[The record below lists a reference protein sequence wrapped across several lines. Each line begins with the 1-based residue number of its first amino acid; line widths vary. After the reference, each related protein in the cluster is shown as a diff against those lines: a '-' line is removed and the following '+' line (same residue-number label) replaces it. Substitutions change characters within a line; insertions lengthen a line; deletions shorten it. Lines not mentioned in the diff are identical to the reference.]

1 MIKLDSF
8 RSYIK
13 LPKSIYILF
22 LAGIINS
29 AGNFVYPF
37 LALFLTLKLGYSENN
52 AGLTLTIIIAAEGL
66 GRLVGGKLADWIG
79 RKIVIIIL
87 SILGSICYLIIVIL
101 GVTPFVVYLIVL
113 AGFLKTG
120 AMPAINALVIDIT
133 TKKNRNDAFS
143 LMYLGHN
150 LGFAIGP
157 LIAGFLFI
165 NHLLLIF
172 AVDAITTILA
182 LIPIMA
188 LVKEPS
194 KSVEGLTVIGDR
206 VVEEGEHLEAG
217 NTIKVFFKKPVLVG
231 YAFISIILSFVYA
244 QSTFG
249 LPLYLNQIFN
259 QNGPKIYGSLMTIN
273 AIVVI
278 ILTLILISIFK
289 KYSPLLNISLAGIL
303 FAVGFGLLFYS
314 KIYYLFIISTV
325 IWTFGEIINSVSSN
339 VLIANHSPANHR
351 GRFNA
356 IIYFISGVG
365 FAVSPWLMGLYIKQ
379 YGLENTWPFIF
390 IISIFASILIILL
403 LFYEKVKNSK
413 IGKQK
418 QNGT

>member
-1 MIKLDSF
+1 MVNLESF
-8 RSYIK
+8 RSYAK
-13 LPKSIYILF
+13 LPKSVYILF

-37 LALFLTLKLGYSENN
+37 LALFLTLKLGYSESR
-52 AGLTLTIIIAAEGL
+52 AGMMLTIIIAAEGL
-66 GRLVGGKLADWIG
+66 GRLAGGKLADWIG

-87 SILGSICYLIIVIL
+87 SILGSICYLIIVVL

-133 TKKNRNDAFS
+133 AKKNRNDAFS

-157 LIAGFLFI
+157 LIAGFLFV

-172 AVDAITTILA
+172 VVDAITTILA

-194 KSVEGLTVIGDR
+194 KSIESLTVIGDQ
-206 VVEEGEHLEAG
+206 VIEGGEHFEAG
-217 NTIKVFFKKPVLVG
+217 NTVKVFFKKPVLVG

-249 LPLYLNQIFN
+249 LPLYLNHIFG

-289 KYSPLLNISLAGIL
+289 KYSPILNISFAGIL

-314 KIYYLFIISTV
+314 KIYYLFIISTIV
-325 IWTFGEIINSVSSN
+325 WTFGEIINSVSSN
-339 VLIANHSPANHR
+339 VLIANYSPANHR

-365 FAVSPWLMGLYIKQ
+365 FAVSPWLMGLYIKY
-379 YGLENTWPFIF
+379 YGLTNTWPFIF
-390 IISIFASILIILL
+390 AISIFASVLILLL
-403 LFYEKVKNSK
+403 LFYEKLKNSK
-413 IGKQK
+413 IGKQN
-418 QNGT
+418 Q

>member
-1 MIKLDSF
+1 MIKLENF
-8 RSYIK
+8 RSYTK
-13 LPKSIYILF
+13 LPRGVYILF

-37 LALFLTLKLGYSENN
+37 LALFLTLKLGYNENS
-52 AGLTLTIIIAAEGL
+52 AGLMLTIIIAAEGL
-66 GRLVGGKLADWIG
+66 GRLVGGKLADWLG

-87 SILGSICYLIIVIL
+87 SLLGSACYLAVVFL
-101 GVTPFVVYLIVL
+101 GISPFVIYLIVL

-150 LGFAIGP
+150 LGFAVGP
-157 LIAGFLFI
+157 LVAGFLFV

-172 AVDAITTILA
+172 VVDAITTIIA
-182 LIPIMA
+182 LIPIMV
-188 LVKEPS
+188 LIKEPS
-194 KSVEGLTVIGDR
+194 KTIEGLTVIGGQ
-206 VVEEGEHLEAG
+206 VVEGGEYSEAG
-217 NTIKVFFKKPVLVG
+217 NTVRVFFKRPVLVG

-249 LPLYLNQIFN
+249 LPLYLNQIFKE
-259 QNGPKIYGSLMTIN
+259 NGPKIYGSLMTIN

-278 ILTLILISIFK
+278 VLTLILISIFK
-289 KYSPLLNISLAGIL
+289 KYNPLLNISIAGIL
-303 FAVGFGLLFYS
+303 FALGFGLLFYS
-314 KIYYLFIISTV
+314 KIYYLFIMSTV

-339 VLIANHSPANHR
+339 VLIANHSPVNHR

-365 FAVSPWLMGLYIKQ
+365 FAISPWLMGLYIR
-379 YGLENTWPFIF
+379 YVGLLNIWPFIF
-390 IISIFASILIILL
+390 IISIFASILILL
-403 LFYEKVKNSK
+403 LLLYEKFKNNKISK
-413 IGKQK
+413 K
-418 QNGT
+418 NP

>member
-1 MIKLDSF
+1 MVNLEIF

-13 LPKSIYILF
+13 LPRSVYILF

-37 LALFLTLKLGYSENN
+37 LALFLTLKLGYNENR
-52 AGLTLTIIIAAEGL
+52 AGLVLTIIIAAEGL
-66 GRLVGGKLADWIG
+66 GRLVGGKLADWLG
-79 RKIVIIIL
+79 RKIIIIIL
-87 SILGSICYLIIVIL
+87 SLLGSVCYLIIVFL
-101 GVTPFVVYLIVL
+101 GTSPFVIYLIVL

-120 AMPAINALVIDIT
+120 AMPAINALVIDVT

-143 LMYLGHN
+143 LIYLGHN
-150 LGFAIGP
+150 LGFAVGP
-157 LIAGFLFI
+157 IVAGFLFV

-172 AVDAITTILA
+172 LVDAITTILA
-182 LIPIMA
+182 LIPIMI
-188 LVKEPS
+188 LIKEPS
-194 KSVEGLTVIGDR
+194 KSIEGLTLIGSQ
-206 VVEEGEHLEAG
+206 VVEESERSEAG
-217 NTIKVFFKKPVLVG
+217 NTVRVFFKKPVLVG

-259 QNGPKIYGSLMTIN
+259 QNGPKIFGSLMTVN
-273 AIVVI
+273 AIIVI
-278 ILTLILISIFK
+278 ALTLILIPIFK

-314 KIYYLFIISTV
+314 KLYYLFIISTV

-339 VLIANHSPANHR
+339 VFIANYSPANHR

-356 IIYFISGVG
+356 IIFFISGVG
-365 FAVSPWLMGLYIKQ
+365 FAISPWLMGLYIRHF
-379 YGLENTWPFIF
+379 GLANTWPFIF
-390 IISIFASILIILL
+390 AISIFASILILLL
-403 LFYEKVKNSK
+403 LFYEKLKNRK

-418 QNGT
+418 L